1 MPSHL
6 FHNEWLS
13 DISSKPHLVQLE
25 FFSSCPHME
34 EENKAREEQSRETW
48 NFHNHLKLT
57 LEASSAKTNEFPWPS
72 LWLQLHITIPV
83 QHSHTSTV
91 KLIKFGLQPSSYI
104 SVLRTFVL
112 ALKQQEGEE
121 DLNFKWQQRYVTLK
135 DHKNRSIKSIFMQL
149 AKFNK

>member
-1 MPSHL
+1 MPSHG
-6 FHNEWLS
+6 
-13 DISSKPHLVQLE
+13 
-25 FFSSCPHME
+25 
-34 EENKAREEQSRETW
+34 RGEQSQRGTIQRDFH

-91 KLIKFGLQPSSYI
+91 KLIKFGLQSSSYI

-121 DLNFKWQQRYVTLK
+121 KILTLNDSKG
-135 DHKNRSIKSIFMQL
+135 M
-149 AKFNK
+149 